1 MKHSRTSP
9 AVSKRWQIYTLNSI
23 QQNQHFKALSEW
35 VINSERITFLTHK
48 IFLKK
53 FQKCLFIVIS

>member
-23 QQNQHFKALSEW
+23 QQNQHFKSFSEGETNW
-35 VINSERITFLTHK
+35 ECSTFLTH
-48 IFLKK
+48 
-53 FQKCLFIVIS
+53 